1 MTHEWRCASS
11 NSASI
16 FSIARRTAYVCLQD
30 IDAVL
35 VLFDHALDAGE
46 MALDIVDVLGG
57 VATLCIH
64 RLCLPI
70 PHG

>member
-46 MALDIVDVLGG
+46 MALDVVKPFDNGLAVSLHIDYS
-57 VATLCIH
+57 
-64 RLCLPI
+64 LP
-70 PHG
+70 PG